1 MNVKMAEL
9 VTVCADMDTKKNKLF
24 TGGRGRGGEEV
35 DSMVNKAGW
44 KKQWS
49 SVTKSTC
56 ERHLQKHTSYEIMQF
71 LVKSGEIKLRS

>member
-35 DSMVNKAGW
+35 DSMVNKAG
-44 KKQWS
+44 
-49 SVTKSTC
+49 
-56 ERHLQKHTSYEIMQF
+56 
-71 LVKSGEIKLRS
+71 